1 MFYCRNILLRCK
13 NQFFKLRRQA
23 AAEAGS
29 AAARRYR
36 DKMTKSFQACNAEGI
51 KFFPVVVE
59 TLGEWHGIGIAIFE
73 ECIPLVSI
81 SLPFCNNQE
90 I

>member
-1 MFYCRNILLRCK
+1 MRK
-13 NQFFKLRRQA
+13 GE

-36 DKMTKSFQACNAEGI
+36 EKMTKSFQACEAEGI

-59 TLGEWHGIGIAIFE
+59 A
-73 ECIPLVSI
+73 
-81 SLPFCNNQE
+81 
-90 I
+90 